1 MELFRNTWDNVLQE
15 EIQKPY
21 FVHMLEKLQQEY
33 KVKKIYP
40 PQHRVFQAFYLTPYD
55 KVRVVI
61 LGQDPYHQPGQAHGL
76 SFSVLPTVPLP
87 PSLKNIFKEIESD
100 LHVTMPSNYGCLQSW
115 AKQGVFL
122 LNTVLTVEE
131 SKPNA
136 HKEYGWQT
144 FTDVVI
150 QKLAQRP
157 EPMVFILWGANAR
170 SKAKYIH
177 LPQHK
182 VICSAHPSPLSAYQ
196 GFFGSK
202 PFSKCNEF
210 LIENHVEPIH
220 WEKL

>member
-1 MELFRNTWDNVLQE
+1 MQLFRNSWDDVLQT

-21 FVHMLEKLQQEY
+21 FMHMLEKLHQEY
-33 KVKKIYP
+33 KNKNIYP
-40 PQHRVFQAFYLTPYD
+40 PQHQVFQAFHLTPYD
-55 KVRVVI
+55 QVRVVI

-76 SFSVLPTVPLP
+76 SFSVLPGIPLP
-87 PSLKNIFKEIESD
+87 PSLKNIFKELETD
-100 LHVTMPSNYGCLQSW
+100 LHVSMQNRNGFLQSW
-115 AKQGVFL
+115 ARQGVFL

-150 QKLAQRP
+150 QKLA
-157 EPMVFILWGANAR
+157 EKNAPMVFILWGANAKN
-170 SKAKYIH
+170 KAKYIH
-177 LPQHK
+177 NPLHK

-202 PFSKCNEF
+202 PFSQCNAF
-210 LIENHVEPIH
+210 LQQHGQEPIR
-220 WEKL
+220 WEK